1 MAISRYD
8 SPAQAEF
15 MQTYVPVP
23 FEELMQAGA
32 VQQQRWEDSEAA
44 SQEVQS
50 IFGNIPSLNSVTLST
65 GEVLE
70 VGNAKHVQAKVDE
83 FQARLDEISSNF
95 SNKASVEHRA
105 ALKALITDL
114 RKEQGSSGLFGKS
127 AADVAAW
134 QKIQEQIEEAKLGST
149 PHRAVYSD
157 LSLRQFADASQRG
170 YTQLS
175 GTAPILEE
183 VNIAEELGKTLGKM
197 ESTLI
202 KEGYIS
208 RDELDQIR
216 KTGNLTGKTF
226 DRVKTVARRLILQDP
241 KLRMDLEAQAEYYG
255 QDVAKLIDE
264 TAYTMALNFYGE
276 NATTSWANDPV
287 AAARRASQEYTP
299 SVATRLNMRVP
310 GRPFKDMAGLT
321 KERMERA
328 QQIEVTR
335 EAAINDLVNVW
346 GVDPNAIQVDP
357 VTGELKVDAVGIPVN
372 ETGGTINEASIGRIV
387 FQNNM
392 AIAQNRKA
400 LEDVERHRRNLFKQA
415 EVTEEEFEKLVEE
428 LTPEVLKKFSLMGM
442 PIDDIDNM
450 PIHSILKYIPNFFL
464 KDHFGGMGTRKDVVE
479 QKVFEM
485 LVERDDRFKKI
496 AETLEKEG
504 EDNTAEVRA
513 FNVPKP
519 LQEVMQKNILDFGL
533 RGISVEWADDS
544 HPIRELDEKEKNK
557 YLKENAKYPPKFTGN
572 VYVDTTSGKVMGI
585 YNVYD
590 KNGNLEGHVKAD
602 IPEGG
607 EVELYRAGMIDEAN
621 IIIQN
626 KVYNAVDGILG
637 PNGVGTGVLDL
648 APDFQPEIVS
658 SSPSGEVHVV
668 FPVKVGDSME
678 AEGKTFDSVGEMI
691 NALISLRRLSMGWD
705 TNANN

>member
-32 VQQQRWEDSEAA
+32 VQQQRWEDSEATA
-44 SQEVQS
+44 QEIQS
-50 IFGNIPSLNSVTLST
+50 IFGNIPSLSNVTLST

-95 SNKASVEHRA
+95 SNQASVEHRA
-105 ALKALITDL
+105 ALRALVTDL
-114 RKEQGSSGLFGKS
+114 RKEQGSSGLFGRS

-134 QKIQEQIEEAKLGST
+134 QQIQKQREEAKLGST

-175 GTAPILEE
+175 GTAPILED
-183 VNIAEELGKTLGKM
+183 VNVAEELGKILSKM

-202 KEGYIS
+202 MEGYVS

-216 KTGNLTGKTF
+216 KTGNTTGKEF
-226 DRVKTVARRLILQDP
+226 GRVKTVASRLIWQNP
-241 KLRMDLEAQAEYYG
+241 KLRRDLEAQAEYYG
-255 QDVAKLIDE
+255 QDVEKLIEE
-264 TAYTMALNFYGE
+264 TANTMALNFYGE

-287 AAARRASQEYTP
+287 AAAERSAQGDTP

-321 KERMERA
+321 KERLERA

-335 EAAINDLVNVW
+335 KAAIKDLVDVW

-357 VTGELKVDAVGIPVN
+357 VTGELKVDAMGIPVN

-392 AIAQNRKA
+392 AIAQNKKA
-400 LEDVERHRRNLFKQA
+400 LEDVKRHRRNVFKQA
-415 EVTEEEFEKLVEE
+415 GVTEEEFERLVEE
-428 LTPEVLKKFSLMGM
+428 HIPEVLEGIQFMGM
-442 PIDDIDNM
+442 SFDKDNIDHI
-450 PIHSILKYIPNFFL
+450 PLTILKDYF
-464 KDHFGGMGTRKDVVE
+464 DGMGTREDILK
-479 QKVFEM
+479 QKAYEI
-485 LVERDDRFKKI
+485 LVKKDDRFKKI
-496 AETLEKEG
+496 AEILEKEG

-513 FNVPKP
+513 FNVPEP
-519 LQEVMQKNILDFGL
+519 LQKIMQKNILDFGL
-533 RGISVEWADDS
+533 RRISVEWADDS
-544 HPIRELDEKEKNK
+544 HPLRELTEKEKKK
-557 YLKENAKYPPKFTGN
+557 YLRENAKYPPKYTGN
-572 VYVDTTSGKVMGI
+572 AYLDPTSGKVMGI
-585 YNVYD
+585 YNVYNN
-590 KNGNLEGHVKAD
+590 NGKLEGHVKAA

-607 EVELYRAGMIDEAN
+607 EVELYKAGMIDEAN
-621 IIIQN
+621 MIIQN
-626 KVYNAVDGILG
+626 IVYNEVDGILG

-658 SSPSGEVHVV
+658 TSPSGKIHVA
-668 FPVKVGDSME
+668 FPVKVGDRIE
-678 AEGKTFDSVGEMI
+678 AQGQTFNSVGEMI

>member
-1 MAISRYD
+1 MISRYD

-32 VQQQRWEDSEAA
+32 VQQQRWEDSEAT

-50 IFGNIPSLNSVTLST
+50 IFGNIPSLSNVTLSS

-83 FQARLDEISSNF
+83 FQTRLDEISSNF
-95 SNKASVEHRA
+95 SNKASVEHRS

-127 AADVAAW
+127 AADVATW
-134 QKIQEQIEEAKLGST
+134 QQIQQQREEAKLGST

-170 YTQLS
+170 YSQLS
-175 GTAPILEE
+175 GTAPILED

-202 KEGYIS
+202 MEGGIS
-208 RDELDQIR
+208 KDELDQIR
-216 KTGNLTGKTF
+216 KTGNTTGKTF
-226 DRVKTVARRLILQDP
+226 DRVKTVASRLIWQDP
-241 KLRMDLEAQAEYYG
+241 KLRADLEAQARYYG
-255 QDVAKLIDE
+255 QDVEELIEE
-264 TAYTMALNFYGE
+264 TANTMALNFYGE
-276 NATTSWANDPV
+276 TATTSWANDPV
-287 AAARRASQEYTP
+287 AAARRASQGDTP

-310 GRPFKDMAGLT
+310 GRSFKSMAGLT
-321 KERMERA
+321 TERMERA

-372 ETGGTINEASIGRIV
+372 ETGGTINEAAIGRMV
-387 FQNNM
+387 LQNNV

-415 EVTEEEFEKLVEE
+415 GVTEEEFERLVEE
-428 LTPEVLKKFSLMGM
+428 HGPEIVEKYRKVGV
-442 PIDDIDNM
+442 PID
-450 PIHSILKYIPNFFL
+450 SSFFIN
-464 KDHFGGMGTRKDVVE
+464 DYFGGKGTVEDVIE
-479 QKVFEM
+479 QEVFEM
-485 LVERDDRFKKI
+485 LVKRDDRFKQI

-519 LQEVMQKNILDFGL
+519 LQKYMQDNILNFGL

-544 HPIRELDEKEKNK
+544 HPLRELEKDEKNK
-557 YLKENAKYPPKFTGN
+557 YLQENAEYPPKFTGN
-572 VYVDTTSGKVMGI
+572 VFVDHNGNIVGL

-590 KNGNLEGHVKAD
+590 SKGKLEGHVKAH

-607 EVELYRAGMIDEAN
+607 EVELYKAGMIDEAN

-637 PNGVGTGVLDL
+637 VNGVGTGVLEL
-648 APDFQPEIVS
+648 SPDFQPEIVY
-658 SSPSGEVHVV
+658 SSPSGEVHVA
-668 FPVKVGDSME
+668 FPVEVNGRIE
-678 AEGKTFDSVGEMI
+678 AQGQTFKTVGEMI
-691 NALISLRRLSMGWD
+691 NALISLHRLSMEQAV
-705 TNANN
+705 NANN